1 MNIVGT
7 KMLTNCYLGGD
18 AWLDAGLL
26 LIPLSRLQL
35 VKGDIIV
42 NSRYIGIKVTYR
54 PPLTSVDRVTYRL
67 GYLGV
72 PQLVEGDIQD
82 LRANQ
87 HHLHLL
93 KDFGLTTPSWRP
105 RLRSPME
112 GLCTVTTCWEYQ
124 MRSFSLK
131 RPTPFNHLLRI
142 SIVANKEVFLR
153 KNINFCVS
161 LKMSTPWETPCTAQK

>member
-1 MNIVGT
+1 
-7 KMLTNCYLGGD
+7 MLCCEPVLHASHVFYPIIISIKALFDEHCWHQNVDQLLPWWWRLTRCWP
-18 AWLDAGLL
+18 ALDT
-26 LIPLSRLQL
+26 PVQTTVSQRRY
-35 VKGDIIV
+35 IIV
-42 NSRYIGIKVTYR
+42 DSRYIGIKVTYR

-112 GLCTVTTCWEYQ
+112 GLCTVTTCW
-124 MRSFSLK
+124 
-131 RPTPFNHLLRI
+131 
-142 SIVANKEVFLR
+142 
-153 KNINFCVS
+153 
-161 LKMSTPWETPCTAQK
+161 